1 MESIVIR
8 ISVMLVSFIV
18 SFYTLSALRIEHL
31 FRKNSRLQI
40 QLFYFLGSM
49 AMAYLVGMFLLSL
62 RV

>member
-1 MESIVIR
+1 MQTIVIR
-8 ISVMLVSFIV
+8 ISIMLICFVV

-40 QLFYFLGSM
+40 QLFYFLSSM